1 MNVITIE
8 SVKREAKAISRATT
22 ISHSQALDVL
32 AVQAGYSHWGSYQS
46 AIAENAKLA
55 AERRERTISPM
66 ELLSRII
73 GDHDHLA
80 PAVREA
86 RHMVIS
92 GGTSTG
98 KTTLLSRLL
107 QSAPERSPIAV
118 LESYPEMQNPAPG
131 RATMMPIGLHAG
143 HEEWTSAHRRA
154 MEEGAGTVVFGE
166 ISTSNGR
173 AVLDAIRMPHG
184 PTILSCIHATSP
196 KEAARV
202 MFVRT
207 KGEMIRPDDSVM
219 CVQVTRDMTGRR
231 CITDVTLL

>member
-32 AVQAGYSHWGSYQS
+32 AVQAGHSHWGSYQS
-46 AIAENAKLA
+46 AIAESVRLE
-55 AERRERTISPM
+55 AERLERTISPM
-66 ELLSRII
+66 ELLAEVI
-73 GDHDHLA
+73 GEHAYLA
-80 PAVREA
+80 PAIREA

-107 QSAPERSPIAV
+107 QSVPERSPITV
-118 LESYPEMQNPAPG
+118 LESYPEMRNPSPG
-131 RATMMPIGLHAG
+131 RATMIPIGLHAR

-154 MEEGAGTVVFGE
+154 MADGAGTVVFGE
-166 ISTSNGR
+166 ISISNGR
-173 AVLDAIRMPHG
+173 AVLDAIRTPHG

-202 MFVRT
+202 MFERT
-207 KGEMIRPDDSVM
+207 EGEAIRPGDSVM
-219 CVQVTRDMTGRR
+219 CVQMTRDMTGRR
-231 CITDVTLL
+231 CITEVTLL